1 MGSYNVYRQSE
12 FKDQIAKL
20 ERELAEDGKLKDK
33 IEKLERKIRELE
45 SKDDNGETASS
56 ED

>member
-20 ERELAEDGKLKDK
+20 ERELAEAQ
-33 IEKLERKIRELE
+33 EKIRELE
-45 SKDDNGETASS
+45 SKDDNGKTASS

>member
-20 ERELAEDGKLKDK
+20 ERELAE
-33 IEKLERKIRELE
+33 EKEKVRELE
-45 SKDDNGETASS
+45 SKDDDGETASS